1 MGLLDKL
8 LKGLGFEGEEEQ
20 IPKEPKKTKEKKQKQ
35 SVTASFNLNDD
46 EVMEEK
52 IEPVIEEINEE
63 SVDNNKT
70 SETSLDFELI
80 KLNTQVDAQNVI
92 KMVKEGK
99 RVLINIEN
107 LSPADITRSL
117 DFITGALF
125 ALDKTM
131 KKVDEKLYLI
141 Q

>member
-8 LKGLGFEGEEEQ
+8 LKGLGFEGEEKQ
-20 IPKEPKKTKEKKQKQ
+20 TPKEPKKPKEKKQKHK
-35 SVTASFNLNDD
+35 VTASFNLN
-46 EVMEEK
+46 EVDVEEEK
-52 IEPVIEEINEE
+52 PEPLVEEEVQEPIE
-63 SVDNNKT
+63 NKT
-70 SETSLDFELI
+70 TETNLDFELV
-80 KLNTQVDAQNVI
+80 KLNTQVDAQNII
-92 KMVKEGK
+92 KTVKEGK

-107 LSPADITRSL
+107 LSPADATRSL
-117 DFITGALF
+117 DFISGALF